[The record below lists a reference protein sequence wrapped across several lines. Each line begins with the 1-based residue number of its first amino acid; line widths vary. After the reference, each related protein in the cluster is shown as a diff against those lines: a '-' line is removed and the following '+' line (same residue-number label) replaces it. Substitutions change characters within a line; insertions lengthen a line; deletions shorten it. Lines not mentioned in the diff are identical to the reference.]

1 MQSEVAR
8 LQCRSAWETVSVRL
22 KGLGVIGATVKG
34 LMRDDKKD
42 LNESLIYATLV
53 ANMNNGARIDV
64 QCHMFTCLY
73 VCSITQSSPKF

>member
-1 MQSEVAR
+1 M
-8 LQCRSAWETVSVRL
+8 RL
-22 KGLGVIGATVKG
+22 KDLGVIGATVKD

-64 QCHMFTCLY
+64 QCHMFSCLY
-73 VCSITQSSPKF
+73 ECAQQLNHLPNFKENEVCNYEYLL